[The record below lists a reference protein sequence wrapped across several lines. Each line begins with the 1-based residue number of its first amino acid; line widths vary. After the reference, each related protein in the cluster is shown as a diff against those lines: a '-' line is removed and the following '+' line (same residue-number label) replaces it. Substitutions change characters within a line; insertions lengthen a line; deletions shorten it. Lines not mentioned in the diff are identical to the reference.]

1 MRPDPGRQLEE
12 VLSAVRGR
20 LAMRSALETAIVGAA
35 GAAAIAVVL
44 RWIGA
49 GTWWTV
55 GAMLGA
61 AVATGALWFAVAP
74 GKRTRAAAAR
84 AIERARPD
92 CRNVVITA
100 EEIVRDPSRVQP
112 WISERV
118 FADALSH
125 TAAVDASTA
134 VPLRSLAT
142 AAAVA
147 VAVAVAVA
155 LIAPQ
160 RRAGAV
166 RETTAGSGPA
176 TAAARPPS
184 FTATLDPPAYVGGQ
198 SVTFTDPERLTALE
212 GSRLHLEI
220 VGEPWRV
227 RFGDT
232 PVPLRVGRGVAAAD
246 LLLKDSGYLA
256 IEPLGRTGGAAR
268 LLPVLVTAD
277 GVPVIRVEKP
287 GRDLLLP
294 SARVVS
300 VHASASDDH
309 GLRAMSLRYT
319 RVSGSGEQ
327 FEFVEGELPI
337 DIIREGSRTWRARGE
352 VPLAR
357 LGLEPGDSLVYR
369 IIARDGREGSAGLG
383 SSDTFF
389 IEIAGRGV
397 VAIEGF
403 EMPPDRERFALSQ
416 QMIVLKIERLR
427 AREAGLARAAL
438 QEQAAAI
445 AAEQRAVRANFIFL
459 MGGHVEDEEEE
470 AEQAHEIQEG
480 RLENTARREVSRA
493 VGHMTYAEQALVAL
507 DTRAALREARLAVDA
522 LQRAFGRNR
531 YFLRTLPVRG
541 RIDPS
546 RRLSGDLDDA
556 AGWRRDV
563 APSTEDPGRAATHEI
578 MRRLVALA
586 PRIRSGGSSKLAAE
600 LTAAAETAIHV
611 DPADPEWQQV
621 SARILSLRDAAASNA
636 SREEIDRRL
645 HEALDSVIARARRRA
660 VPARTDLPRSG
671 GLRSAWGAEMRR

>member
-1 MRPDPGRQLEE
+1 MRPDPGRQIEE
-12 VLSAVRGR
+12 VLSAVRRR
-20 LAMRSALETAIVGAA
+20 LAMRSALEAVMTGAA
-35 GAAAIAVVL
+35 GAAVIALVL

-49 GTWWTV
+49 GTWWTLGAMV
-55 GAMLGA
+55 GAAM
-61 AVATGALWFAVAP
+61 AVGGLWFAIAP

-100 EEIVRDPSRVQP
+100 EEILRDRSRIQP
-112 WISERV
+112 WIGERV
-118 FADALSH
+118 FADAVSH
-125 TAAVDASTA
+125 AAAVDPSAA
-134 VPLRSLAT
+134 VGLRFLAAGT
-142 AAAVA
+142 AVA
-147 VAVAVAVA
+147 VAVALAVA

-160 RRAGAV
+160 RRASHI
-166 RETTAGSGPA
+166 REAAAGSGSA
-176 TAAARPPS
+176 TAAVRPLS
-184 FTATLDPPAYVGGQ
+184 FTATLDPPTYVGGQ
-198 SVTFTDPERLTALE
+198 PLTFTDPERLTALE
-212 GSRLHLEI
+212 GSRLHLRI
-220 VGEPWRV
+220 AGEQWRV
-227 RFGDT
+227 RFGNA
-232 PVPLRVGRGVAAAD
+232 PVPLRVGQGAAAAD
-246 LLLKDSGYLA
+246 LLLEDSGYFA
-256 IEPLGRTGGAAR
+256 IEPLGHTGGAAR

-277 GVPVIRVEKP
+277 GVPVVRVEKP
-287 GRDLLLP
+287 GRDLLLS
-294 SARVVS
+294 SARAVS
-300 VHASASDDH
+300 VLATASDDY

-327 FEFVEGELPI
+327 FEFVEGEWPI
-337 DIIREGSRTWRARGE
+337 DITREGSRTWRGRGE

-357 LGLEPGDSLVYR
+357 LGLGPGDSLVYR
-369 IIARDGREGSAGLG
+369 IIARDGREGVAGFG

-389 IEIAGRGV
+389 IEIAGRGE

-403 EMPPDRERFALSQ
+403 EMPPDRDRYALSQ

-427 AREAGLARAAL
+427 AREAGLARGAR

-493 VGHMTYAEQALVAL
+493 VGHMTYAEQSLVAAE
-507 DTRAALREARLAVDA
+507 TRAALREARLAVDA

-531 YFLRTLPVRG
+531 YFLRTLPVRS

-546 RRLSGDLDDA
+546 RRLSGNLDDA

-563 APSTEDPGRAATHEI
+563 ARPTDDPGRAATHEI

-586 PRIRSGGSSKLAAE
+586 PRIGSGSSGLAAE

-611 DPADPEWQQV
+611 DPADPEWQQI
-621 SARILSLRDAAASNA
+621 SARILSLRDASASNA

-645 HEALDSVIARARRRA
+645 HEAFDSVIAQARRRA